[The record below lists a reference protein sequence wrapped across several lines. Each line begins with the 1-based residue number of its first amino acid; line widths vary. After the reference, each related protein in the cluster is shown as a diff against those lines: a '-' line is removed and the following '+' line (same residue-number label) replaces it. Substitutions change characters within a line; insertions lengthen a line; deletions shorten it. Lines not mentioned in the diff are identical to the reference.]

1 MYTHTSLQLVFPSA
15 AASVIAAANP
25 AVTTT
30 KDMGN
35 PWPNC
40 LNVFFT
46 VLVNGEYTVEFLMI
60 HTKYQFQLYEL
71 IRVCKLP
78 TIPITGE
85 RGGV

>member
-1 MYTHTSLQLVFPSA
+1 MLAENKGAWYTWFACTQFKINVYAHFTTTLVFPSA

-30 KDMGN
+30 KDVRN

-46 VLVNGEYTVEFLMI
+46 VLVNSEYRRI
-60 HTKYQFQLYEL
+60 SND
-71 IRVCKLP
+71 
-78 TIPITGE
+78 
-85 RGGV
+85 

>member
-46 VLVNGEYTVEFLMI
+46 VLVNGEYHIISNDSYKISILAVRI
-60 HTKYQFQLYEL
+60 D
-71 IRVCKLP
+71 
-78 TIPITGE
+78 
-85 RGGV
+85 